1 MTVSADI
8 VIVGGGMAGASA
20 GYFLAGQ
27 GPSGGR
33 GCRVILLEREGRCG
47 YHTTGRSAALY
58 SQAYGNT
65 AICALTIA
73 GEAFF
78 KDPPAG
84 FADHP
89 LLSPRGALFVGRA
102 DQAAAVEAAVK
113 EGQALVPSVRLL
125 DAKEA
130 RVISPALR
138 EDYVACAGYE
148 PNARDIDVDALHQG
162 FLRGL
167 RAQGGQAVVNA
178 EVQALARSGGQWQ
191 VRTSAGSFEA
201 PIVVNASGAWAD
213 TVGRMAGCK
222 PVGCVPKRRTA
233 FLFQPPADMD
243 SSRWPLTVDVEE
255 NWYYK
260 PDAGLLLGSPADETP
275 VDPHD
280 AVAEEMDIALGAD
293 RIQAASTLEIRAI
306 KHSWAG
312 LRSFVADKT
321 PVAGYDPQQEGFFW
335 LCGQGGYGIQTAP
348 GLGQAA
354 AALIAGETL
363 PETVRNL
370 GLTAAA
376 LAPQRLFRSSAA
388 G

>member
-1 MTVSADI
+1 MSRTADI
-8 VIVGGGMAGASA
+8 VIIGGGMAGASA
-20 GYFLAGQ
+20 GYFLAGR
-27 GPSGGR
+27 GR
-33 GCRVILLEREGRCG
+33 RVVLLEREERCG

-58 SQAYGNT
+58 SQAYGNP

-73 GEAFF
+73 GEAFY
-78 KDPPAG
+78 DNPPAG

-102 DQAAAVEAAVK
+102 DQSAAVEAAVK

-125 DAKEA
+125 DAAEA
-130 RVISPALR
+130 RAISPALR
-138 EDYVACAGYE
+138 PDYVACAGWE

-167 RAQGGQAVVNA
+167 RAQGGEVVVNA
-178 EVQALARSGGQWQ
+178 EVQALERSGGQWR
-191 VRTSAGSFEA
+191 VRTGAGEFSA
-201 PIVVNASGAWAD
+201 PIVVNAAGAWAD
-213 TVGRMAGCK
+213 TIGRMAGCR

-233 FLFQPPADMD
+233 FLFEPPASMD
-243 SSRWPLTVDVEE
+243 SRNWPLTVDVDEQ
-255 NWYYK
+255 WYFK

-275 VDPHD
+275 VEPHD
-280 AVAEEMDIALGAD
+280 AYPEEMDIALGAD

-321 PVAGYDPQQEGFFW
+321 PVAGYAPAQEGFFW

-348 GLGQAA
+348 GLGAAA
-354 AALIAGETL
+354 AALVEGEDL
-363 PETVRNL
+363 PEAVRGL

-376 LAPQRLFRSSAA
+376 LAPERLFAK